1 MKRFFI
7 LLCFFF
13 FSSSVYGIGSQFQ
26 KITGKR
32 NISKMKTSIKSGLGS
47 VFFPI
52 YSHQWFDLMPWFSEG
67 ESLLLIHRIFVVSFS
82 RERGFPDWIAYE
94 LNPQVVW
101 GSLKSERVL
110 KSDPLLVKALKSIP
124 GKMKE
129 PLTPKD
135 YKGASAF
142 GYDRGHLAPKG
153 SFKGSLFA
161 FEAQYMTNIVPQR
174 RDLNQ
179 GPWRVLEE
187 RIRQFVLEGNR
198 LKVLTGPL
206 YGEALKEKTPYK
218 NPLPPWPQAQ
228 GKISEVPTGFWK
240 MVFREEKSNIKV
252 CAFLMPQDL
261 GGFNRKTSPEKFIV
275 KVQLLQQ
282 HLPLKEKWI
291 EKLKENCRFL
301 Y

>member
-7 LLCFFF
+7 LFCLFF
-13 FSSSVYGIGSQFQ
+13 FSSSIQGIESQF
-26 KITGKR
+26 KASGK
-32 NISKMKTSIKSGLGS
+32 NISKTKTSIRGGLGS

-52 YSHQWFDLMPWFSEG
+52 YSHQWFDLMPWFSE
-67 ESLLLIHRIFVVSFS
+67 EKNLLLIHRIFVISFN
-82 RERGFPDWIAYE
+82 REKGFSDWVAYE
-94 LNPQVVW
+94 LNPHVVW
-101 GSLKSERVL
+101 GGLKSERVL
-110 KSDPLLVKALKSIP
+110 KSDPLLVKAFQSIP

-129 PLTPKD
+129 PLTAKD

-161 FEAQYMTNIVPQR
+161 FEAQYMTNIVPQK

-187 RIRQFVLEGNR
+187 RIRQFVLQGNSV
-198 LKVLTGPL
+198 KVLTGPL
-206 YGEALKEKTPYK
+206 YGETSKGLKPYRK
-218 NPLPPWPQAQ
+218 PLPPWPQAQ

-240 MVFREEKSNIKV
+240 MVSKKEKSHVKV
-252 CAFLMPQDL
+252 CTFLIPQDL
-261 GGFNRKTSPEKFIV
+261 EGFGRKTSPKKFIV
-275 KVQLLQQ
+275 KMKNLQKY
-282 HLPLKEKWI
+282 LPLEGGMSKKFKED
-291 EKLKENCRFL
+291 CRFL